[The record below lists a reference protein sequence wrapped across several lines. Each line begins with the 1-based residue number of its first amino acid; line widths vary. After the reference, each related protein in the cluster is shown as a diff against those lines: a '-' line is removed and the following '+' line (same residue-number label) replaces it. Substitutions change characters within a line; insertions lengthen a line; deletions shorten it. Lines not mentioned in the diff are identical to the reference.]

1 LPRQA
6 ISCWIVTSPRGLYEC
21 TMCTCT
27 ALGPPRC
34 THPGRKRRRFSS
46 VKSSAPLPCRGT
58 GCSRSRAPQL
68 LRLHQLRMCSCGWP
82 FFQVFDCNGRRHL
95 GGFLSSL
102 GGRWQPKLWLRGG
115 ELVRARTTSCQIRR
129 PVDTRYHRPLRFELY
144 LNHQSCISNLA
155 KSKSEGFIRDCVSS
169 AKRALILLTG
179 YIAGG

>member
-179 YIAGG
+179 DIAGG